1 MFENLLSL
9 IAVLVNEYPLLAF
22 LILLCLLGCSYR
34 LIMFIFNTDFLG
46 ILACLGQTLPL
57 AMALY
62 FHNIITANWWN
73 SVTWVILFVIAVF
86 LILAFQI
93 YNYISKGPT
102 DAQKQTIRVIGF
114 IGLFT
119 WMLLF
124 FQTFPDLRFWEQLPP
139 PQSSQPR
146 QSPPPSLPI
155 GRP

>member
-1 MFENLLSL
+1 MFETLFSL
-9 IAVLVNEYPLLAF
+9 IVVLVNEYTLLAF
-22 LILLCLLGCSYR
+22 LILLCLLACSYR
-34 LIMFIFNTDFLG
+34 LIILIFNTDFLG

-57 AMALY
+57 AMVLY
-62 FHNIITANWWN
+62 FHDFITANWFN
-73 SVTWVILFVIAVF
+73 NVTWVIIFVIVVF

-93 YNYISKGPT
+93 YGYISKGPT
-102 DAQKQTIRVIGF
+102 DSQKQTIRVIGF

-119 WMLLF
+119 WILLF

-146 QSPPPSLPI
+146 QTPPSSLPI